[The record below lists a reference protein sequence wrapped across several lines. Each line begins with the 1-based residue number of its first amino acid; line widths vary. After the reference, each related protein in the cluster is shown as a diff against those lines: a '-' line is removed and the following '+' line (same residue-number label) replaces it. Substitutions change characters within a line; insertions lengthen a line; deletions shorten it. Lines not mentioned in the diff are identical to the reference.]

1 MSDYGTLLRD
11 NPQCANCGARFKL
24 HESGT
29 LRCPKNGQEAGPAV
43 RQEWQDTKY
52 SELIVKIINDAP
64 APAQSQSCDGDG
76 CGNSYEGHYVDT
88 PGSPCID
95 CRDGSNRREAP
106 AQSREEALAIERLAM
121 QIALGPKLDEGDGG
135 FAWIK
140 RLLYNNLHSRQSPQ
154 AGDMNGVGAQNAD
167 DLLSLLTCAADA
179 GSGIRLDYEEI
190 EILLG
195 SWPEAARPAW
205 MRAEIVRLR
214 AHLAAS
220 DKDEGKMRD
229 LVESALG
236 TIEATTL
243 GDNGWWRSWII
254 EARAALERKEGE

>member
-1 MSDYGTLLRD
+1 MSGYGTLLHD

-64 APAQSQSCDGDG
+64 
-76 CGNSYEGHYVDT
+76 
-88 PGSPCID
+88 
-95 CRDGSNRREAP
+95 AP